1 MKKYWTNRL
10 FDVSEFV
17 RNILYP
23 SRFCK
28 TAPVNFPEYERSDS
42 NGIQTRKIKWL
53 NGPVD

>member
-28 TAPVNFPEYERSDS
+28 TAPVNFPEYKRSDS
-42 NGIQTRKIKWL
+42 NGIQTRRIKWL
-53 NGPVD
+53 NGQFD